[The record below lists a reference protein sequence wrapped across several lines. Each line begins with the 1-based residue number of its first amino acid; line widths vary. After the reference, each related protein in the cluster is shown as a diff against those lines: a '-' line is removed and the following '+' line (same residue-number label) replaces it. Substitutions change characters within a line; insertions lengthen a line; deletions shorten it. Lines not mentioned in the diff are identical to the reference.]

1 MRKYIR
7 DYNFSTPQMLLE
19 NLSDYLQEFYDD
31 HKILDGGPIGA
42 KRLTTEDIGGPRWYI
57 MDGYRDDNA
66 NRNVESPSILIQNC
80 DKNDCRIN
88 FEGTN
93 IFENLFDRRKPECK
107 IPYIE
112 KRMNCQVVVDPLDVD
127 YNEINPS
134 RIVLGEVVWAIKIS
148 LKPTLSMY
156 KKMISLAVTHED
168 KKEWIK
174 FILFSTTVNKDIK
187 TLLLPYSDIIDQ
199 LKSENKKLRRGLYPG
214 KNNI

>member
-19 NLSDYLQEFYDD
+19 DLSDYLQEFFDD
-31 HKILDGGPIGA
+31 HNIIDGSLSFRKPHPGQGPGS
-42 KRLTTEDIGGPRWYI
+42 RWYI
-57 MDGYRDDNA
+57 ISGDRDDNA
-66 NRNVESPSILIQNC
+66 NRNVESPSILIQNY
-80 DKNDCRIN
+80 DNNECRIN

-93 IFENLFDRRKPECK
+93 IFENLFDRQKPECK

-112 KRMNCQVVVDPLDVD
+112 KRINCQIIVSPLDVD
-127 YNEINPS
+127 YNEVNPS
-134 RIVLGEVVWAIKIS
+134 RIILGEVVWAIKIS

-156 KKMISLAVTHED
+156 KKMLSLAVTHED

-187 TLLLPYSDIIDQ
+187 TLLIPYSDIINQ
-199 LKSENKKLRRGLYPG
+199 LKGENKKLRRGLYPG